1 MKKFILWFVTL
12 SLIFSICC
20 IPAFAATTESTEIPQ
35 STVEPRA
42 EEVEW
47 YTRVYNGKLQKRL
60 WSITYQVWLTDWIDV
75 E

>member
-1 MKKFILWFVTL
+1 MKKIVLWFVTL

-20 IPAFAATTESTEIPQ
+20 MPAFAAKPEPMEDLQ
-35 STVEPRA
+35 STVEPRVD
-42 EEVEW
+42 EVVW
-47 YTRVYNGKLQKRL
+47 ITRTYNGKLQKRL

>member
-1 MKKFILWFVTL
+1 MLICLVAL
-12 SLIFSICC
+12 SLVLSFFSV
-20 IPAFAATTESTEIPQ
+20 PTFAVEPSVYESQ

-42 EEVEW
+42 DTTTW

-60 WSITYQVWLTDWIDV
+60 WSNTYQVWLTDWIDV

>member
-1 MKKFILWFVTL
+1 MKKIILWFVTL
-12 SLIFSICC
+12 SLVFSICC
-20 IPAFAATTESTEIPQ
+20 MPAFAAAPEPAEDSQ

-42 EEVEW
+42 TETTW
-47 YTRVYNGKLQKRL
+47 ITRTYNGKLQKRL

>member
-1 MKKFILWFVTL
+1 MKRIVLLFVTL

-20 IPAFAATTESTEIPQ
+20 MPAFAAEPESAEDPQ
-35 STVEPRA
+35 STVEPRVD
-42 EEVEW
+42 ENVW

-60 WSITYQVWLTDWIDV
+60 WSLTYQVWLTDWIDV